1 MLWLAALA
9 AHLTIVSLRTA
20 KNRRSRGS
28 PMPNQLRLLAAGALL
43 VLPCELFSQADHH
56 HNTAKPP
63 ERLGRVV
70 FPTTC
75 NAQAQIR
82 FERGLALLHSFWY
95 EEAGHTFGT
104 VIAADSSCAMGYW
117 GLAMST
123 LHPLWTPPSPKEN
136 EAALAAAERSVH
148 LARPG
153 SREADYAGAIATYY
167 RGYDATEHRT
177 RLFAYQAAMER
188 VAQRHPKDDEAQ
200 IFYALALT
208 AIGQLEANDTTYARP
223 RRAAA
228 ILEPLFRKYPEHPG
242 LAHYLIHA
250 YDYPGLADR
259 GTVAAARYAQIA
271 PSVPHA
277 LHMPSHIYTQIGQW
291 DQSIESNLR
300 SADAARGF
308 EQKQHLEGMWD
319 QHGHALDYLVYAYLQ
334 QGRDAEAKR
343 IVDRAK
349 AVTSGFPPNSL
360 INDYALAA
368 IPARY
373 ALERGQWSE
382 AKLLAVRPAPSWRA
396 AEAITRFARAIGA
409 ARSDDSAAARAE
421 IDTLGMIGA
430 ALAKAGGEQAY
441 WSKQVEIQRL
451 AASAWLAR
459 QVGDTV
465 AALRLAASAADLED
479 ITAKHPVT
487 PGAVLPA
494 RELYA
499 DLLLETGRATG
510 ALRAYQ
516 ASLARQPNR
525 SRSLLGAARAAQS
538 AGDRAAAFRRYRQ
551 FLRLMEKADRAR
563 PELSEARKAVAP
575 SP

>member
-1 MLWLAALA
+1 M
-9 AHLTIVSLRTA
+9 R
-20 KNRRSRGS
+20 
-28 PMPNQLRLLAAGALL
+28 NQLRLMAAAGALL
-43 VLPCELFSQADHH
+43 FLPGELFSQANHDHH
-56 HNTAKPP
+56 AGKPP
-63 ERLGRVV
+63 EHLGRVV

-75 NAQAQIR
+75 NAKAQVR

-95 EEAGHTFGT
+95 EEAGNTFGA
-104 VIAADSSCAMGYW
+104 VIAADSNCAMGYW
-117 GLAMST
+117 GQAMST
-123 LHPLWTPPSPKEN
+123 LHPLWTPPSPKDN
-136 EAALAAAERSVH
+136 ETALAAAERAVQ
-148 LARPG
+148 LAHAG

-167 RGYDATEHRT
+167 RGYDTTDHRT
-177 RLFAYQAAMER
+177 RLLAYQAAMEK

-200 IFYALALT
+200 IFNALALT
-208 AIGQLEANDTTYARP
+208 AIGQLEASDTTYARP

-228 ILEPLFRKYPEHPG
+228 ILEPLFRKNPEHPG

-250 YDYPGLADR
+250 YDYPSLAER
-259 GTVAAARYAQIA
+259 GKVAAARYAQIA

-277 LHMPSHIYTQIGQW
+277 LHMPSHIYTQLGEW

-300 SADAARGF
+300 SAQAARSF
-308 EQKQHLEGMWD
+308 EQRQHAGLWD

-334 QGRDAEAKR
+334 GGRDAEARR
-343 IVDRAK
+343 IVDQVKPVAS
-349 AVTSGFPPNSL
+349 VFPANSL

-373 ALERGQWSE
+373 ALERGEWKE
-382 AKLLAVRPAPSWRA
+382 AKSVTLRPAPSWRA
-396 AEAITRFARAIGA
+396 AEAITHFARAIGA
-409 ARSDDSAAARAE
+409 ARSNDSAVARAE
-421 IDTLGMIGA
+421 IDSLAMISS
-430 ALAKAGGEQAY
+430 ALAKSGGLQVY
-441 WSKQVEIQRL
+441 WSKQVEIQRM

-459 QVGDTV
+459 ETGLT
-465 AALRLAASAADLED
+465 AEALRLASSAADLED

-494 RELYA
+494 RELYG
-499 DLLLETGRATG
+499 DLLLETGRAAD

-538 AGDRAAAFRRYRQ
+538 AGDRTAALRSYRQ

-563 PELSEARKAVAP
+563 PEVSEARKAVAL